1 MIRILIADD
10 HSLVRRGLMQVVSDE
25 VDMTVAAEVA
35 SADELM
41 ARLEAADF
49 DVLVLDLNMPGKGG
63 LEVLKE
69 IRARFPKL
77 PILVLSMQPEDP
89 YAIRVLKAGAAGYL
103 TKESAP
109 ELLVTALRKVYAGG
123 KYVSAAVAELL
134 ADQLDGDAKPAH
146 LALSKREHRVL
157 CELAR
162 GRTVSE
168 VALELSLSVKT
179 ISTYRTRLLEKLGL
193 ANNAELMRYALRNQ
207 LVE

>member
-10 HSLVRRGLMQVVSDE
+10 HALVRRGLMQVVADE
-25 VDMTVAAEVA
+25 ADMTVAAEVA
-35 SADELM
+35 GTDELM
-41 ARLEAADF
+41 AQLAAADF

-63 LEVLKE
+63 LEILKE
-69 IRARFPKL
+69 VRSRFLKL
-77 PILVLSMQPEDP
+77 PVLVLSMHPEDP

-109 ELLVTALRKVYAGG
+109 DLLVTALRKVHAGG
-123 KYVSAAVAELL
+123 KYVSPAVAELL
-134 ADQLDGDAKPAH
+134 ADQLDSDVQPAH
-146 LALSKREHRVL
+146 QSLSNREYRVL